1 MRTRA
6 RSSSSFITEGRTRSS
21 YRTFLEP
28 GSTTRTNT
36 SANFISTHGNTRSS
50 NSRSRGFVSASQLL
64 LPRSTVG
71 SEQSEDAAL
80 AYRLQQEEFMN
91 AFEEPEQERQ
101 TRNAVSTARDTL
113 REIASRA
120 IRLRAARGWPV

>member
-6 RSSSSFITEGRTRSS
+6 RSSSSSSFITEGRTRSS
-21 YRTFLEP
+21 YRTFIEP
-28 GSTTRTNT
+28 GSTTSTDT
-36 SANFISTHGNTRSS
+36 SANFVSTHGSTRSS
-50 NSRSRGFVSASQLL
+50 NSRRGFVPASQLM
-64 LPRSTVG
+64 LPRSAVG
-71 SEQSEDAAL
+71 LDQSEDAAL

-101 TRNAVSTARDTL
+101 PRNDVSTARDTL

-120 IRLRAARGWPV
+120 VRLRARFWPV